1 MKPEGLV
8 CRAEQLHALACHAY
22 PVGGGVEEITSL
34 EGHLIQT
41 PWPEVLRRRDV
52 SLEDVG
58 ISSYSYPS
66 SRSHSLVFP
75 SLSEGKKKK
84 STYTI
89 FEPKR
94 QDAEKKIH
102 FSLISNATKDNVSR
116 SAKSL
121 FE

>member
-8 CRAEQLHALACHAY
+8 CRAERLHALPCRAY
-22 PVGGGVEEITSL
+22 PVAGGVEEIASL
-34 EGHLIQT
+34 EGHLIGT
-41 PWPEVLRRRDV
+41 PWPEALRRRDV
-52 SLEDVG
+52 SLAEVAM
-58 ISSYSYPS
+58 SSYSYLS
-66 SRSHSLVFP
+66 SRSHPLVFP
-75 SLSEGKKKK
+75 SLSEEKKK

-94 QDAEKKIH
+94 QDEEKKIH
-102 FSLISNATKDNVSR
+102 FSLIFNATKDDVSR